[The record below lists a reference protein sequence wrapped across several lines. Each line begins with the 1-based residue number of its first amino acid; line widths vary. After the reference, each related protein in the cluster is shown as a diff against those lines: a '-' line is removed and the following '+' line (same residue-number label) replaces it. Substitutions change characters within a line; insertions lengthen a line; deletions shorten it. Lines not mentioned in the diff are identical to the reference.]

1 MSAARAARWR
11 ANAIRP
17 ETWSVRTRL
26 SLVSALVATAGLIGA
41 STVAYLVTSRVL
53 HEQVDDALRAASTQ
67 IGSRDPRPVP
77 DFGLDPLC
85 RKVSN
90 ADAPSRGQFN
100 VELLRGDRTVC
111 RDTSQAGIELSTLAT
126 ELSSDRSV
134 SARETGDPARLV
146 DGTFED
152 GRAARIAYVPAADG
166 AWLLFARDVESIESV
181 LRTLQLTLLA
191 LTVLVAIAALA
202 LGRWTT
208 RAGLRPITRFAEV
221 AETIAETGRVDHDIV
236 AVTAAERRGTGD
248 ELERLAHA
256 FTTMTAALAEAESQ
270 QRRLVADAGHELR
283 TPLSSLRANV
293 DLLRR
298 SRRQARPLD
307 AADEDELL
315 RDLAQQ
321 TRELSAL
328 VDDLNALAVSPASET
343 QLTGLRL
350 DHVVERAIAR
360 VRTRSRGR
368 DFDVHLSPVVVAGNE
383 AEVERAVVNLLDNA
397 IKFSPDQ
404 STVSVTCDNGLVTV
418 SDRGNGLTEKEAQ
431 HAFERFWR
439 SSRARSL
446 PGSGL
451 GLSIVQEVAER
462 HGGWAALRSRTDGGT
477 QVSLY
482 IPPLQTSPEDA

>member
-1 MSAARAARWR
+1 VNSPRPGWR
-11 ANAIRP
+11 QSRIARP
-17 ETWSVRTRL
+17 ETWGVRTRL
-26 SLVSALVATAGLIGA
+26 SLVSALVATVGLICAG
-41 STVAYLVTSRVL
+41 TVAYLVTSRVL
-53 HEQVDDALRAASTQ
+53 HEQVDDALQAASTQ

-77 DFGLDPLC
+77 EFGLDPLC
-85 RKVSN
+85 RMLSN

-100 VELLRGDRTVC
+100 VELLRRDGTVC
-111 RDTSQAGIELSTLAT
+111 RDASQPGIELSTLAT
-126 ELSSDRSV
+126 ELPDNAGRLPATSN
-134 SARETGDPARLV
+134 ETARLV
-146 DGTFED
+146 DGTFEN

-181 LRTLQLTLLA
+181 LRTLQLTLMA

-221 AETIAETGRVDHDIV
+221 AETIAETGRIDHDNV
-236 AVTAAERRGTGD
+236 AATAAERRGTGD
-248 ELERLAHA
+248 ELDRLAHA

-307 AADEDELL
+307 PADEDELL
-315 RDLAQQ
+315 HDLAQQ

-343 QLTGLRL
+343 QFTTVRL
-350 DHVVERAIAR
+350 DHVVERATAR
-360 VRTRSRGR
+360 VRTRARAR
-368 DFDVHLSPVVVAGNE
+368 EFDVRLSPVVVAGNE

-397 IKFSPDQ
+397 VKFSPDH

-418 SDRGNGLTEKEAQ
+418 SDRGSGLTEKEAQ

-451 GLSIVQEVAER
+451 GLSIVKDVAER
-462 HGGWAALRSRTDGGT
+462 HGGWAGLRPREGGGT
-477 QVSLY
+477 HVSLY
-482 IPPLQTSPEDA
+482 VPPLQTSPEDS

>member
-1 MSAARAARWR
+1 VSPPRAARWP
-11 ANAIRP
+11 AAATRP

-26 SLVSALVATAGLIGA
+26 SLVSALVATSGLIGA

-67 IGSRDPRPVP
+67 VGSRDPRPVP
-77 DFGLDPLC
+77 ELGLDPLC
-85 RKVSN
+85 RMLSN

-100 VELLRGDRTVC
+100 VELLRRDGTVC

-126 ELSSDRSV
+126 ELSSDRSALPRD
-134 SARETGDPARLV
+134 SGDPARLV
-146 DGTFED
+146 DGTFEN

-166 AWLLFARDVESIESV
+166 AWILFARDVESIESV

-191 LTVLVAIAALA
+191 LILLVAIAALT

-248 ELERLAHA
+248 ELDRLAHA

-298 SRRQARPLD
+298 SRRQGRPLD
-307 AADEDELL
+307 PADEDGLL
-315 RDLAQQ
+315 GDLAQQ

-328 VDDLNALAVSPASET
+328 VDDLNALSVPPAEAQPT
-343 QLTGLRL
+343 AIRL
-350 DHVVERAIAR
+350 DHVVERALAR
-360 VRTRSRGR
+360 VRTRARDR
-368 DFDVHLSPVVVAGNE
+368 DFDVHLSPVTVSANDS
-383 AEVERAVVNLLDNA
+383 EVERAVVNLLDNA
-397 IKFSPDQ
+397 IKFSPAG
-404 STVSVTCDNGLVTV
+404 SMVSITCDAGLVTV

-439 SSRARSL
+439 SARARSL

-451 GLSIVQEVAER
+451 GLSIVKDVAER
-462 HGGWAALRSRTDGGT
+462 HGGWAGLRPRTGGGT
-477 QVSLY
+477 HVSLY
-482 IPPLQTSPEDA
+482 IPPLQTSPEDE

>member
-1 MSAARAARWR
+1 VSAARPARWR
-11 ANAIRP
+11 ATATRP
-17 ETWSVRTRL
+17 KTWSVRTRL

-77 DFGLDPLC
+77 EFGLDPLC
-85 RKVSN
+85 RMLSN

-100 VELLRGDRTVC
+100 VELLRRDGTVC
-111 RDTSQAGIELSTLAT
+111 RDTSQAGIELSTLAM
-126 ELSSDRSV
+126 ELNSDRSV
-134 SARETGDPARLV
+134 SQEVGDPARLV
-146 DGTFED
+146 DGTFEN

-166 AWLLFARDVESIESV
+166 SWLLFARDVESIESV

-298 SRRQARPLD
+298 SRRQDRPLD
-307 AADEDELL
+307 PADEDELL
-315 RDLAQQ
+315 HDLAQQ

-343 QLTGLRL
+343 QFTTVRL
-350 DHVVERAIAR
+350 DHMVERAIAR
-360 VRTRSRGR
+360 VRTRARGR
-368 DFDVHLSPVVVAGNE
+368 DFDVHLSPVVVTGNE
-383 AEVERAVVNLLDNA
+383 AELERAVVNLLDNA
-397 IKFSPDQ
+397 IKFSPEQ

-418 SDRGNGLTEKEAQ
+418 SDRGSGLTEKEAQ

-451 GLSIVQEVAER
+451 GLSIVKDVAQR
-462 HGGWAALRSRTDGGT
+462 HGGWAGLRSRTDGGT

-482 IPPLQTSPEDA
+482 IPALRTSPEDP

>member
-1 MSAARAARWR
+1 M
-11 ANAIRP
+11 
-17 ETWSVRTRL
+17 RTRL

-53 HEQVDDALRAASTQ
+53 LEQVDDALRTASTQ

-77 DFGLDPLC
+77 EFGLDRLC
-85 RKVSN
+85 RVLSN
-90 ADAPSRGQFN
+90 ADAPSRGQVN
-100 VELLRGDRTVC
+100 VELLRGDGTVC
-111 RDTSQAGIELSTLAT
+111 RDTSQAGIELGTLAM
-126 ELSSDRSV
+126 ELSSDRSG
-134 SARETGDPARLV
+134 SRELGDPARLV
-146 DGTFED
+146 DGTFEN
-152 GRAARIAYVPAADG
+152 GRAARIAYVPAANG
-166 AWLLFARDVESIESV
+166 AWLLFAREVESIESV
-181 LRTLQLTLLA
+181 LRTLQLTLVA
-191 LTVLVAIAALA
+191 LTVLVATAALA

-236 AVTAAERRGTGD
+236 TVTAAQRRGTGD

-298 SRRQARPLD
+298 SRRQGRPLD
-307 AADEDELL
+307 ALDEAELL

-368 DFDVHLSPVVVAGNE
+368 DFDVHLSPVVVAGND
-383 AEVERAVVNLLDNA
+383 ADVERAVVNLLDNA
-397 IKFSPDQ
+397 IKFSPDR

-418 SDRGNGLTEKEAQ
+418 SDRGNGLTDAEGQ

-451 GLSIVQEVAER
+451 GLSIVKDVAER

-477 QVSLY
+477 QVLLY